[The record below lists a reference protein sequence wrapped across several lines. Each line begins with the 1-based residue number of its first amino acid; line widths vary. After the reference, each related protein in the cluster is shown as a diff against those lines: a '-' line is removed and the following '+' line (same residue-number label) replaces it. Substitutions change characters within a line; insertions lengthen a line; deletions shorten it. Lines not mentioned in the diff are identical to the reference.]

1 MNRALNVSYWLYKF
15 FGSVVMLLLYVVL
28 SKYYLHI
35 HITFGFIQSL
45 NMCSA
50 YLGQWIDVN
59 E

>member
-1 MNRALNVSYWLYKF
+1 MLATDFITLLEVY
-15 FGSVVMLLLYVVL
+15 VVMLLFYVML
-28 SKYYLHI
+28 SKYYLNI

-50 YLGQWIDVN
+50 YLGQWIDGN